1 MPTPSVEA
9 TSTGLGVAVHV
20 ERELAPEPADARHH
34 GAQALDRGVTGG
46 NVHTGAGIGGAAL
59 SHGGQTP
66 GSAPWWTMAV
76 TGAVRPRLT
85 GARAARA
92 TGVG

>member
-9 TSTGLGVAVHV
+9 TSTGLRVAAHV
-20 ERELAPEPADARHH
+20 EGELPPEAADARHH
-34 GAQALDRGVTGG
+34 GAQALDRRVTGG
-46 NVHTGAGIGGAAL
+46 NVHAGAGIGGAAL

-66 GSAPWWTMAV
+66 GSAAWWTLAA
-76 TGAVRPRLT
+76 TGPVRPMLT